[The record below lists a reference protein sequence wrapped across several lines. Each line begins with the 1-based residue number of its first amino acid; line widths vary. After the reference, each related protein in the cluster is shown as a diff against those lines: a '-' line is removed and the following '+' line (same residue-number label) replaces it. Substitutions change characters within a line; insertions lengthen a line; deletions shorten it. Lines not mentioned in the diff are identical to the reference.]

1 MTMPDTQ
8 TLMRTLLVVL
18 ALPVLWFFAPIQLH
32 GHTGYAIVDGISM
45 EPSYHGG
52 DLVLIHEQPR
62 YSVGEVVAYHSRKS
76 GVVVLH
82 RIARMTADGRY
93 VFKGDNNS
101 FFDPPAKAQDL
112 IGAKWLRAPKV
123 GAAMVWVRKPWH
135 EILLVGVAV
144 LLGLFSKVAPQRA
157 GGSRTSRTSPPDEPR
172 RLTRRAPASQ
182 IQLLAAIAFALVAGL
197 WLIAL
202 GTPNTKSDADP
213 RLFQERGAFTVSGR
227 AAKSSVYPDGRLH
240 PGDTIF
246 TRLVRTLDVT
256 FDYGVASHL
265 ATSAAGS
272 AELSLDLSSDNGWHT
287 LQTLATT
294 PLRASRARLSAR
306 LDIAGLQRTAH
317 AVDEQTGV
325 PSSSYTL
332 ELVARVNAKG
342 RAGTTPIGSTFSP
355 RLTYRLDANRLLLV
369 QSPATSNPF
378 VQTKDGAGLVN
389 RPNAFHLGPA
399 AVDVRTLR
407 TLAGWGTAFAFVALA
422 AAAAFARTRNDEP
435 ARLAWQYRDWLIPIK
450 QLPHTTSVVTDVTEF
465 DSLVRLAD
473 RHNKAILHLD
483 AAGEHTYLV
492 KENGLLYR
500 YTALDGGMQRRT
512 VRPAAPDLPG
522 SV

>member
-1 MTMPDTQ
+1 
-8 TLMRTLLVVL
+8 MRTLLVVA

-62 YSVGEVVAYHSRKS
+62 YSVGEVVAYHSRKT

-135 EILLVGVAV
+135 EILLVGVAI
-144 LLGLFSKVAPQRA
+144 LLGLFSKIAPQRA
-157 GGSRTSRTSPPDEPR
+157 GGSRTSPPEELR
-172 RLTRRAPASQ
+172 RFTRRVPASQ
-182 IQLLAAIAFALVAGL
+182 VQLLAAIAFALTAGL

-202 GTPNTKSDADP
+202 GTPDTKSDADP
-213 RLFQERGAFTVSGR
+213 RLFRERGAFTVTGR
-227 AAKSSVYPDGRLH
+227 AARSSVYPDGRVH
-240 PGDTIF
+240 SGDTIF
-246 TRLVRTLDVT
+246 TRLVNTLDVT

-272 AELSLDLSSDNGWHT
+272 ARLSLDLSSDNGWHT
-287 LQTLATT
+287 VQTLATA
-294 PLRASRARLSAR
+294 PLRNSKAHLSAT
-306 LDIAGLQRTAH
+306 LDVAGLQRTAR

-325 PSSSYTL
+325 PSTTYTL
-332 ELVARVNAKG
+332 DLVARVDAKG
-342 RAGTTPIGSTFSP
+342 HAGTTPIASTFSP

-369 QSPATSNPF
+369 RTPAIANPF
-378 VQTKDGAGLVN
+378 VQAKDGAGLVN
-389 RPNAFHLGPA
+389 KRNAFHLGPA
-399 AVDVRTLR
+399 AVDVRTVR
-407 TLAGWGTAFAFVALA
+407 TLAGWGTAFALVALVA
-422 AAAAFARTRNDEP
+422 AAALARTRSDEP
-435 ARLAWQYRDWLIPIK
+435 SRLAWQYRDWLIPIK
-450 QLPHTTSVVTDVTEF
+450 QLPNTTSAVTDVTGF

-500 YTALDGGMQRRT
+500 YTALDGGIQRRT
-512 VRPAAPDLPG
+512 VRAAAPDLPR
-522 SV
+522 